1 MKQLLSVCAGPLSA
15 LMAAL
20 ALCAPLHR
28 AVDAGIDPATDY
40 GEAMIDAAAAGDE
53 EAGRAATMFRRL
65 VEAGKRLMTV
75 ISHNQGGANKDLAKF
90 ASQIDALC
98 EKWDR

>member
-28 AVDAGIDPATDY
+28 TVDAGIDPATDY
-40 GEAMIDAAAAGDE
+40 GEAI
-53 EAGRAATMFRRL
+53 
-65 VEAGKRLMTV
+65 
-75 ISHNQGGANKDLAKF
+75 
-90 ASQIDALC
+90 ASRDVFS
-98 EKWDR
+98 

>member
-28 AVDAGIDPATDY
+28 TVDAGIDPATDY

-53 EAGRAATMFRRL
+53 EAGRAA
-65 VEAGKRLMTV
+65 EAARNEKIELLGLDEEE
-75 ISHNQGGANKDLAKF
+75 ISYDL
-90 ASQIDALC
+90 SLIHI
-98 EKWDR
+98 

>member
-53 EAGRAATMFRRL
+53 EAGRALLATY
-65 VEAGKRLMTV
+65 
-75 ISHNQGGANKDLAKF
+75 GAEGYWIYADGSTAWTEGCAPYF
-90 ASQIDALC
+90 HS
-98 EKWDR
+98 